1 MAERDL
7 GRSPITRPGYK
18 RGIAPRNKGLKLPA
32 EIVLVN
38 EVETLFDSFGSA
50 PSDVRNYAIVT
61 LAYRSGLKL
70 IDILALER
78 RHYQPG
84 SDRLL
89 VPARKRAPEREI
101 MLDAATRGAL
111 ERWMAVRK
119 QLGVRATAPLL
130 CTITADAAGNRVLGS
145 YVREMLSNKAA
156 ALGIDRRV
164 TMEGLRHSGK
174 QHRQGSGWRIES
186 QIGRY
191 LDEDSFRDSYPDAYG
206 KWRLAL
212 DLFAVH
218 PAQHANAVGNA
229 CRDAMLAFADVSLS
243 RHRIKTPARSG
254 TVDKLRVLI
263 NQETA
268 SSRVAAH
275 GEALVAYWGT
285 VSDLANRQAHSAT
298 REKETLGA
306 EDARRLIF
314 HTMLVM
320 FEVDRL
326 IAGK

>member
-1 MAERDL
+1 MAERSL
-7 GRSPITRPGYK
+7 GRSPVTRPGYK
-18 RGIAPRNKGLKLPA
+18 RGIAPRNKGLTLPP
-32 EIVLVN
+32 EIVPVN
-38 EVETLFDSFGSA
+38 EVETLFDSFGPA

-61 LAYRSGLKL
+61 LAYRAGLKV

-84 SDRLL
+84 ADRLL
-89 VPARKRAPEREI
+89 VPARKRASEREI
-101 MLDAATRGAL
+101 ILDAPTRGAL
-111 ERWMAVRK
+111 ERWMTVRK

-130 CTITADAAGNRVLGS
+130 CTITANAAGKRVLGS

-174 QHRQGSGWRIES
+174 QHRQGSGWRMES

-191 LDEDSFRDSYPDAYG
+191 LDEESFRENYLEAYG

-212 DLFAVH
+212 DLFAVD

-229 CRDAMLAFADVSLS
+229 CRDAMLAFADESLTKC
-243 RHRIKTPARSG
+243 RIQTPAKSG
-254 TVDKLRVLI
+254 TVDKLRILI
-263 NQETA
+263 KQKTT
-268 SSRVAAH
+268 SSRVSAH
-275 GEALVAYWGT
+275 GEALVTYWGT
-285 VSDLANRQAHSAT
+285 VSDLANRQAHGAA
-298 REKETLGA
+298 REKETLHA

-326 IAGK
+326 IANK